1 MRSFS
6 RYFIVLAGFLTI
18 LAPANWAYT
27 QDTTGRIDSV
37 TAGNGKIVYRI
48 GVTGVIEMGIAPFI
62 KRSISEAEAAKAS
75 AIILVINTLGGR
87 VDAALDIVDAVG
99 ATPVPIYALIS
110 PRAISAGALIAISA
124 DSVFMT
130 PDAHIGA
137 STVVGGDGEKVSEKA
152 QSVMRAQFRA
162 LAEKRGLDP
171 RIGEAMVDEEIEI
184 PGVSEKGKLL
194 TLTTQEAEK
203 VGYAIEIQSFDSLL
217 ARLNLSEAEIVESE
231 VNWAERVVRF
241 LTHPI
246 VASILL
252 PIGMLALFTEIKAP
266 GFGIAGAIGVIAL
279 ALFFGSHM
287 IIGLAG
293 WEHVI
298 LLVIGIALIILEIF
312 VFPGFG
318 VAGIL
323 GALSMGAGIFLALL
337 GDYYNSDDLLR
348 ASMIFGFSLLIL
360 VIAPFLL
367 VRYLPKGKSRLDGVM
382 LSASTTKESGYIS
395 GVPRSDLVGKVG
407 TAYTDLRPAGTAVFD
422 GERIDVVCETG
433 FITRG
438 TAVQVIGAE
447 PYRTIVG
454 PV

>member
-1 MRSFS
+1 
-6 RYFIVLAGFLTI
+6 
-18 LAPANWAYT
+18 
-27 QDTTGRIDSV
+27 
-37 TAGNGKIVYRI
+37 
-48 GVTGVIEMGIAPFI
+48 MGIAPFI
-62 KRSISEAEAAKAS
+62 KRSISEAEAAEAS